1 MEKGQRLSWML
12 QSEVYRA
19 VLVYH
24 LQPESF
30 SCCHEMALCFLLC
43 HPSVFAS
50 HTFSI
55 SIAVM
60 SDLCLMWSLPVKA
73 VKMYYFSISLKETFH
88 KKGVI
93 LYRSNLFISQYVALI
108 KAVITDL
115 W

>member
-1 MEKGQRLSWML
+1 MEKGQRSSWVL

-30 SCCHEMALCFLLC
+30 SCCHEMALCFLLY
-43 HPSVFAS
+43 HPSGFPS

-60 SDLCLMWSLPVKA
+60 SDLCLMWSLSAKA
-73 VKMYYFSISLKETFH
+73 LKIYYFSISLKET
-88 KKGVI
+88 
-93 LYRSNLFISQYVALI
+93 
-108 KAVITDL
+108 
-115 W
+115 